1 MWDPRWV
8 CTAPAKAL
16 MQILPESK
24 RSNLPSL
31 EAKAAASGFVMK
43 KMGEVGGKGLMFAP
57 V

>member
-1 MWDPRWV
+1 
-8 CTAPAKAL
+8 